1 MTGFGRLRVVSVS
14 IPAAILAL
22 GIGGSASAAAS
33 PDFDQATGDVAALVG
48 SLKKKAE
55 GDKSKDIKAAYNATR
70 RSDRD
75 CVTFRFEPTGPTVS
89 EAVWL
94 RSTEY
99 RRECTYDG
107 RGGRHCHEVPGW
119 TYRERVQVELRNRQE
134 LFPWEREA
142 VAVCLDGP
150 WLSVHEVELAHKYTS
165 QRQGGYYTLTAGERK
180 LMNPDKHGIEAGA
193 PESTGDNVAVNFAD
207 KWASYYAG
215 EQTVL
220 MVKLKREIK
229 NWFDPTLVEKELTF
243 TAADNYKID
252 FGEYASEF
260 SEKLKPGKKYYVEWK
275 FKRISKIS
283 KDTKIKRG
291 DGPTGT
297 YQPKL
302 FLVWR

>member
-1 MTGFGRLRVVSVS
+1 MTGFLHLRAVAVS

-22 GIGGSASAAAS
+22 AIASPASA
-33 PDFDQATGDVAALVG
+33 DITALVG
-48 SLKKKAE
+48 SLKKKAQ
-55 GDKSKDIKAAYNATR
+55 GDKSKDIKETYNATR

-75 CVTFRFEPTGPTVS
+75 CVTFRFDPDGPTVS

-99 RRECTYDG
+99 RDECTYDP

-119 TYRERVQVELRNRQE
+119 TYRERVQVELQNRQE

-142 VAVCLDGP
+142 VAVCLDGN
-150 WLSVHEVELAHKYTS
+150 WLSIHEVDLAHKYTS
-165 QRQGGYYTLTAGERK
+165 SRRGGYYTLTAGERK
-180 LMNPDKHGIEAGA
+180 PMNPDRHGIEAGA
-193 PESTGDNVAVNFAD
+193 PESAGDNVAVNFAD

-229 NWFDPTLVEKELTF
+229 NWFDPTLVKKELTF
-243 TAADNYKID
+243 AAADNYRID

-260 SEKLKPGKKYYVEWK
+260 SENLKAGKKYYVEWS
-275 FKRISKIS
+275 FKRIGKIS

-291 DGPTGT
+291 DGPTSK

-302 FLVWR
+302 LLVSF